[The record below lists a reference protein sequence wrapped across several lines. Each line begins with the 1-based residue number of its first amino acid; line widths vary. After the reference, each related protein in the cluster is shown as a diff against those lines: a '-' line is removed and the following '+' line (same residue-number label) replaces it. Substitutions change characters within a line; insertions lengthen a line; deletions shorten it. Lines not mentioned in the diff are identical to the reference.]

1 MNTETKN
8 IVNGVDV
15 DGIIN
20 TVKAVSADPEIAQ
33 FKFRATN
40 RLVEGG
46 LNRTEIKE
54 FRGAKQEHR
63 TDKEAFVL
71 YNDEPQVLL
80 SNDKAPNPVEYVI
93 NALLGCM
100 TTTTTY
106 HAAAKGIEI
115 ESMRS
120 EIEGNLDLQGF
131 LGMDPD
137 VRPGYETI
145 RAKLFIKTKGPH
157 DEVAS
162 LHKLSPVYDIVS
174 RPVPVQ
180 VEVVFE

>member
-1 MNTETKN
+1 MSTETKN

-15 DGIIN
+15 DGIVN
-20 TVKAVSADPEIAQ
+20 TVKAVTADPEIAK
-33 FKFRATN
+33 FRFRATN

-54 FRGAKQEHR
+54 FHGAKQEHR
-63 TDKEAFVL
+63 TDKDAFVL
-71 YNDEPQVLL
+71 HNDEPHVLL
-80 SNDKAPNPVEYVI
+80 SQDKAPNPVEYVLH
-93 NALLGCM
+93 ALLGCM

-115 ESMRS
+115 ESIRS
-120 EIEGNLDLQGF
+120 EIEGDLDLQGF

-137 VRPGYETI
+137 IRPGYQGI
-145 RAKLFIKTKGPH
+145 RAKLVVKTKGSH
-157 DEVAS
+157 DEVAA

-180 VEVVFE
+180 VDVVFE